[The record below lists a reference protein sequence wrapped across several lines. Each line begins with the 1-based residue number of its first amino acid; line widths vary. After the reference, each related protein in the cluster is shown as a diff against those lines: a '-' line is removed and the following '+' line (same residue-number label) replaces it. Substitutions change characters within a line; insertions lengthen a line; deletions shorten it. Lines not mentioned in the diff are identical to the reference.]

1 MENLSKMMMEYKK
14 VKYRRYSKKDEIWL
28 DFLVKLWL
36 LSMAMSNDMVK
47 QLTRQN
53 FCNGWMYLQLLKV
66 PASQIKFW
74 KKNNKIRGGVASTP
88 FPLYAWGLS
97 VHVCLTLNTAG
108 FDMCKPDCW
117 YNVHKFVG
125 TQLLMPWLFFPP
137 CS

>member
-53 FCNGWMYLQLLKV
+53 FCNG
-66 PASQIKFW
+66 
-74 KKNNKIRGGVASTP
+74 
-88 FPLYAWGLS
+88 
-97 VHVCLTLNTAG
+97 
-108 FDMCKPDCW
+108 
-117 YNVHKFVG
+117 
-125 TQLLMPWLFFPP
+125 
-137 CS
+137 